1 MRRSRR
7 LLTASFAACLAA
19 GALAACSSDDT
30 TDTSGDTTDATDATD
45 VPAGTEGTEESGPD
59 MTAEAE
65 GVYGDMGNWMCHP
78 ALDDGENR
86 CLEDLDVTVVD
97 ADGTTEV
104 VAHEVAEDPAIDC
117 FYIYP
122 TISADTTA
130 NSDLEESETEEV
142 NALKSQAARLNS
154 VCEVWAPVYRQRT
167 LTAMMGGATDADE
180 EEVREIAYQDVLDS
194 WNTYLAQSEPDRGVV
209 LVGHSQ
215 GSGLLN
221 RLIQEEIDGDENRRE
236 RLVSAILL
244 GSSVAVPDGEDVGGD
259 FANIPLCR
267 EATQTGCV
275 VSYASFRSTAPPPA
289 DSFFGRTRDGDG
301 VAACNNPAALSGGPA
316 DLDNVFPAT
325 TSPWADP
332 ATGAEITTPFYSM
345 PGMVTGECVQEGGF
359 SYLRVTVNGDPSDP
373 RVDDIGGDLT
383 SGWGLHL
390 VDANLT
396 MGDQVALVGTQ
407 AEAYTG

>member
-7 LLTASFAACLAA
+7 LLTASLAACLAA

-30 TDTSGDTTDATDATD
+30 TDTSGDTTETTD
-45 VPAGTEGTEESGPD
+45 VPAGTEGTDGTEGSGPD
-59 MTAEAE
+59 MAAEAE
-65 GVYGDMGNWMCHP
+65 GVYGEMGNWMCHP
-78 ALDDGENR
+78 ALDDAENR
-86 CLEDLDVTVVD
+86 CLDDLDVTVVN
-97 ADGTTEV
+97 ADGTTEIV
-104 VAHEVAEDPAIDC
+104 PHEVAEDPAIDC

-122 TISADTTA
+122 TISADLTA
-130 NSDLEESETEEV
+130 NSDLEESDTEEV
-142 NALKSQAARLNS
+142 NVLRLQAARLNR

-167 LTAMMGGATDADE
+167 LTAMMGGAEDADE
-180 EEVREIAYQDVLDS
+180 EQVREIAYQDVLDS
-194 WNTYLAQSEPDRGVV
+194 WNTYLAQSDPERGVV

-215 GSGLLN
+215 GAGLLN
-221 RLIQEEIDGDENRRE
+221 RLIQEEIDGDDNRRE

-244 GSSVAVPDGEDVGGD
+244 GSSVAVPEGEDVGGD
-259 FANIPLCR
+259 FENIPLCR
-267 EATQTGCV
+267 ETSQTGCV
-275 VSYASFRSTAPPPA
+275 ISYASFRSTAPPGE
-289 DSFFGRTRDGDG
+289 DGRFGFPRSGEG
-301 VAACNNPAALSGGPA
+301 VAACVNPAALAGGPA

-345 PGMVTGECVQEGGF
+345 PGIVTGECVQEGDF

-373 RVDDIGGDLT
+373 RVDDISGDFT

-390 VDANLT
+390 IDASLT
-396 MGDQVALVGTQ
+396 MGDQVTLVAAQ